1 MKGSKGYLLAEVL
14 VCLSAAVIICVSAV
28 GAYTSGI
35 KLMVQRNAAADA
47 FNAAADAFNAAAG
60 AYDETALQQAGLA
73 VEKTE
78 FYCPGLTGPFYY
90 VTVKNS
96 GGKILASVVTGGE

>member
-1 MKGSKGYLLAEVL
+1 MKSGKGYLLAEVL
-14 VCLSAAVIICVSAV
+14 VCLAAAVIICVSAV

-47 FNAAADAFNAAAG
+47 FNAAVG
-60 AYDETALQQAGLA
+60 VYDETALQQAGFA

-78 FYCPGLTGPFYY
+78 LYCPGLTGQFYY

-96 GGKILASVVTGGE
+96 SGKILASVVTGGE

>member
-14 VCLSAAVIICVSAV
+14 VCLAAAVIICISAV

-35 KLMVQRNAAADA
+35 KLMVQHNAAADA
-47 FNAAADAFNAAAG
+47 FNAAAD

-78 FYCPGLTGPFYY
+78 LYCPGLTEPFYY

>member
-14 VCLSAAVIICVSAV
+14 VCLAAAVIICVSAV

-47 FNAAADAFNAAAG
+47 FNAAAG
-60 AYDETALQQAGLA
+60 AYDETALQQAGFA

-78 FYCPGLTGPFYY
+78 FYCLGLTGPFYY

-96 GGKILASVVTGGE
+96 SGKILASVVTGGE

>member
-1 MKGSKGYLLAEVL
+1 MKDSKGYLLAEVL
-14 VCLSAAVIICVSAV
+14 VCLAAAVIICVSAV

-35 KLMVQRNAAADA
+35 KLIVQRNAAADE
-47 FNAAADAFNAAAG
+47 FNAAAG
-60 AYDETALQQAGLA
+60 AYDETALQQEGLA

-78 FYCPGLTGPFYY
+78 FYCPGLTGAFYY

-96 GGKILASVVTGGE
+96 SGKILASVVTGGE

>member
-1 MKGSKGYLLAEVL
+1 MPGSGSNHLRKRGWRIYKRHKV
-14 VCLSAAVIICVSAV
+14 
-28 GAYTSGI
+28 
-35 KLMVQRNAAADA
+35 NAAADA
-47 FNAAADAFNAAAG
+47 FNAAVG
-60 AYDETALQQAGLA
+60 AYDENALRQAGLA

-96 GGKILASVVTGGE
+96 SGKILASVVTGGE

>member
-14 VCLSAAVIICVSAV
+14 VCMAAAVIICVSAV

-47 FNAAADAFNAAAG
+47 FNAAVG
-60 AYDETALQQAGLA
+60 ACDETALRQTGLT
-73 VEKTE
+73 VEKLSFTAPALQDR
-78 FYCPGLTGPFYY
+78 F
-90 VTVKNS
+90 
-96 GGKILASVVTGGE
+96 IM

>member
-47 FNAAADAFNAAAG
+47 FNAAAG
-60 AYDETALQQAGLA
+60 AYDETALQQA

>member
-14 VCLSAAVIICVSAV
+14 VCLAAAVIICVSAV
-28 GAYTSGI
+28 VTYTSGI
-35 KLMVQRNAAADA
+35 KLMVQRNAAV
-47 FNAAADAFNAAAG
+47 DAFNAAAG
-60 AYDETALQQAGLA
+60 AYDETALQQAGLV

-96 GGKILASVVTGGE
+96 SGKILASVVTGGE

>member
-1 MKGSKGYLLAEVL
+1 MKGSKGYFLAEVL
-14 VCLSAAVIICVSAV
+14 VCLAAAVIICVSAV

-47 FNAAADAFNAAAG
+47 FNAAAG
-60 AYDETALQQAGLA
+60 AYDETALRQTGLT

-90 VTVKNS
+90 VTV
-96 GGKILASVVTGGE
+96 

>member
-14 VCLSAAVIICVSAV
+14 MCLAAAVIVCVSAV
-28 GAYTSGI
+28 GAYASGI
-35 KLMVQRNAAADA
+35 KLMVQRNEAADA
-47 FNAAADAFNAAAG
+47 FNAAVG
-60 AYDETALQQAGLA
+60 VYDETALQQAGFV

-78 FYCPGLTGPFYY
+78 FYCPGLTGQFYY

-96 GGKILASVVTGGE
+96 SGKILASVVTGGE

>member
-14 VCLSAAVIICVSAV
+14 VCLAAAVIICVSAV

-35 KLMVQRNAAADA
+35 KLIVQR
-47 FNAAADAFNAAAG
+47 NAAADAFNAAAG
-60 AYDETALQQAGLA
+60 AYDETALQQAGFV

-78 FYCPGLTGPFYY
+78 FYCPGLIGPFYY

>member
-1 MKGSKGYLLAEVL
+1 MKDSKGYLLAEVL
-14 VCLSAAVIICVSAV
+14 VCLAAAVIICVSAV

-35 KLMVQRNAAADA
+35 KLIVQR
-47 FNAAADAFNAAAG
+47 NAAADAFNAAAG
-60 AYDETALQQAGLA
+60 AYDETAGFA

>member
-1 MKGSKGYLLAEVL
+1 MLTEVL
-14 VCLSAAVIICVSAV
+14 VCLAAAVIICVSAV

-47 FNAAADAFNAAAG
+47 FNAAVG
-60 AYDETALQQAGLA
+60 VYDETALQQAGFV

-96 GGKILASVVTGGE
+96 SGKILASVVTGGE

>member
-1 MKGSKGYLLAEVL
+1 M
-14 VCLSAAVIICVSAV
+14 CLSAAVIICVSAV

-47 FNAAADAFNAAAG
+47 FNAAAG

-73 VEKTE
+73 VEKLSFTAPALQGR
-78 FYCPGLTGPFYY
+78 F
-90 VTVKNS
+90 
-96 GGKILASVVTGGE
+96 IM

>member
-14 VCLSAAVIICVSAV
+14 VCLAAAVIICVSAV

-35 KLMVQRNAAADA
+35 KLMVQRNEAADA
-47 FNAAADAFNAAAG
+47 FNAAVG
-60 AYDETALQQAGLA
+60 VYDETALQQAGFV

-78 FYCPGLTGPFYY
+78 FYCPGLTGQFYY

-96 GGKILASVVTGGE
+96 SGKILASVVTGGE